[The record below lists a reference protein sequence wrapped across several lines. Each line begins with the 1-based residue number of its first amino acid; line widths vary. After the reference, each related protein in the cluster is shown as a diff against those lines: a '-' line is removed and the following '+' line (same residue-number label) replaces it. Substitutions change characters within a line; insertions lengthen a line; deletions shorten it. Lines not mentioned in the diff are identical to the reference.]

1 MNRILKIALL
11 TALLSACSSQTAQNW
26 SPGAASTYLDMREV
40 KWSKWGPAAR
50 ANGTV
55 CVSCH
60 TSLVYALARPRLEA
74 TLQQPPAAPRLELLA
89 NVQKRVRLW
98 SQIPPYYPDHPRSS
112 RDMEVVLNALILADE
127 DKRHGALGV
136 ETQSALDDM
145 WSLQVTSG
153 PDAGSWP
160 WLHAGNEPF
169 EANESDYFGA
179 TLAAL
184 AVGATPEEY
193 RARPALQANLELL
206 RSYLVRGYPQQTLFN
221 KIQLLWAGSQWPGLV
236 TPAMRDEVEAQIW
249 AQQRPDGG
257 WRLASLIPD
266 WKRRDGRALS
276 SDSDGYA
283 TGLITLVLQDS
294 GLPRTDARLGRGLS
308 WLQSHQSSWNGRWM
322 ATSPNRSYGYFGEQ
336 RHFMDDAATAFA
348 VLALTEPPAAGPL
361 HAGNQTSSVGVG
373 ITP

>member
-11 TALLSACSSQTAQNW
+11 AALLSACSSQSAQNW
-26 SPGAASTYLDMREV
+26 SPGAASTYLDAREI

-50 ANGTV
+50 DNGTV

-98 SQIPPYYPDHPRSS
+98 SQIPPYYPQHPRSS

-127 DKRHGALGV
+127 DKRHGQLGV
-136 ETQSALDDM
+136 DTQSALDDM
-145 WSLQVTSG
+145 WALQITSG
-153 PDAGSWP
+153 PDAGCWP

-169 EANESDYFGA
+169 EADESDYFGA

-184 AVGATPEEY
+184 AVGATPDEY
-193 RARPALQANLELL
+193 RARPALQQNLERL
-206 RSYLVRGYPQQTLFN
+206 RNYLVSGYPQQTLFN

-236 TPAMRDEVEAQIW
+236 TPAMREEVEAQIW

-266 WKRRDGRALS
+266 WKRHDGHPLS

-283 TGLITLVLQDS
+283 TGLIALVLQDS

-308 WLQSHQSSWNGRWM
+308 WLQSHQSSWNGRWI

-348 VLALTEPPAAGPL
+348 VLALTEPPAAAQL
-361 HAGNQTSSVGVG
+361 HAGTQASGVAVSV
-373 ITP
+373 TP